1 MMKIL
6 FLIPL
11 SLVILFQQETKPG
24 SVQGRFVAVDKLQ
37 ALTNPREPR
46 QQLIVEVQNARLFA
60 KGQLIRVVYFAETT
74 SLRGGAKFLGIETWG
89 YANTWNLKT
98 HHPTTAN
105 ERAACADVDN
115 FFRAADGS
123 IDENEKHEPI
133 LRYRSTQSKADMKFD
148 DLSVMPCVILDS
160 LEH

>member
-1 MMKIL
+1 MKIL

-46 QQLIVEVQNARLFA
+46 QQLIAKIQNAGLFA
-60 KGQLIRVVYFAETT
+60 EGQLIRVIYFAETT
-74 SLRGGAKFLGIETWG
+74 SLRGGAKFLGKETLD
-89 YANTWNLKT
+89 YANNWNLKI
-98 HHPTTAN
+98 HQPKTAN

-115 FFRAADGS
+115 FLRAADGS
-123 IDENEKHEPI
+123 IDEDGKHEPI